1 MKIDVIGGSGF
12 IGNKVC
18 EILNE
23 NNIEFCILD
32 KNTNPKFA
40 SKTINCDIT
49 NINDL
54 NNKISGNTII
64 NLAAVHRDDVRPKS
78 LYDLVNV
85 QGSKNI
91 CEVAKKKGISKIIFI
106 SSVAVYGFAP
116 KNTYEDGK
124 TKPFNDYGRTKLEA
138 ENVYREWY
146 DSSIDNILT
155 IVRPTVVFG
164 ENNRGNVYNFIN
176 QINKKYYPMIGDGEN
191 HKSMAYVNNV
201 ASFIIHAL
209 DFNEGFHIYNY
220 IDKPDMDMNEL
231 ITIVR
236 TSLNKPLKPVIKLPY
251 SIALFVGYI
260 FDLVSFVTRIKFPI
274 SSIRIRKFCSDSQF
288 GSSVIKSGFQAEF
301 TLKEA
306 LKRTIEFEFIQDNSS
321 ERKFISE

>member
-23 NNIEFCILD
+23 NDIEFCILD

-91 CEVAKKKGISKIIFI
+91 CEVAKKK
-106 SSVAVYGFAP
+106 
-116 KNTYEDGK
+116 E
-124 TKPFNDYGRTKLEA
+124 
-138 ENVYREWY
+138 
-146 DSSIDNILT
+146 
-155 IVRPTVVFG
+155 
-164 ENNRGNVYNFIN
+164 
-176 QINKKYYPMIGDGEN
+176 
-191 HKSMAYVNNV
+191 
-201 ASFIIHAL
+201 
-209 DFNEGFHIYNY
+209 
-220 IDKPDMDMNEL
+220 
-231 ITIVR
+231 
-236 TSLNKPLKPVIKLPY
+236 
-251 SIALFVGYI
+251 
-260 FDLVSFVTRIKFPI
+260 
-274 SSIRIRKFCSDSQF
+274 
-288 GSSVIKSGFQAEF
+288 
-301 TLKEA
+301 
-306 LKRTIEFEFIQDNSS
+306 
-321 ERKFISE
+321 